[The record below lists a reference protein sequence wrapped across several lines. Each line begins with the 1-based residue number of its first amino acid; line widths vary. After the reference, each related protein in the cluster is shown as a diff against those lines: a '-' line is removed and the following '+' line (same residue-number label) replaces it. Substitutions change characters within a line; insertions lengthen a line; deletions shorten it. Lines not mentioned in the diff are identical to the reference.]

1 MPTNSSSVYPTSITS
16 TTKHRRIIAP
26 KASSQLGSDAITS
39 TSYISETTT
48 TKSYKKPVE
57 SKVVDDQHI
66 EEAISK
72 APIGT
77 QSMLKV

>member
-1 MPTNSSSVYPTSITS
+1 MPTNSSSIYHTSITS
-16 TTKHRRIIAP
+16 TTKRRHMIAP
-26 KASSQLGSDAITS
+26 KASSQLGSDAVTS
-39 TSYISETTT
+39 ATYISETTT
-48 TKSYKKPVE
+48 TKSYKKPAE
-57 SKVVDDQHI
+57 SKVVNDQHI